1 MAITKGICY
10 RHLDGLTD
18 EEFDALEKEISGVID
33 TLDNDDFSD
42 IYQEYAIY
50 NHYPR
55 VYSNCDYVIN
65 DMLSWSSPWQIAK
78 KAHMHY
84 SPEHK
89 YVRTDENGNL
99 YSSDDVRDLANASPE
114 ALASFVIENACDYFI
129 SEIAEVMDKYD
140 DIGRERE
147 E

>member
-1 MAITKGICY
+1 MAITKGIYY

-33 TLDNDDFSD
+33 ALDDDDFSD

-65 DMLSWSSPWQIAK
+65 DILSWSNPWQILK
-78 KAHMHY
+78 KAYMRY
-84 SPEHK
+84 SLEHK

-99 YSSDDVRDLANASPE
+99 HSSDEVRDLADASSE
-114 ALASFVIENACDYFI
+114 DLASFVVGNACDYFI
-129 SEIAEVMDKYD
+129 GEIAEVMDKYD

>member
-65 DMLSWSSPWQIAK
+65 DMLSWASPWQIVK
-78 KAHMHY
+78 KHTCTIVLNINM
-84 SPEHK
+84 SGLTKTE
-89 YVRTDENGNL
+89 
-99 YSSDDVRDLANASPE
+99 
-114 ALASFVIENACDYFI
+114 I
-129 SEIAEVMDKYD
+129 SIQAMRSG
-140 DIGRERE
+140 I
-147 E
+147 